1 VTSVNLYLLFLSY
14 DNDDMGAN
22 VNSVSLVASLLIA
35 SGAIVMIVNIG
46 KFKGILKI
54 LKQFA
59 VEEYKESNW
68 LFSLHQILIMFFLVG
83 YIVVLYSTIMRIQ
96 IIGELFVGII
106 FFLGAIF
113 VLFGILLQ
121 SRMMIAIKDNY
132 LEVMAVGESLE
143 RERHQLVKVN
153 EQLQQEI
160 NERKRADEALHLAH
174 QDLAQKAATLEEV
187 NEELSQYIQIASHD
201 LKSPL
206 RAIHNYADFLG
217 EELGDSLDGNQKGY
231 LDGLRSAVRQS
242 EELGDDLLE
251 LSEVGRR
258 SLSTQAIDMG
268 MFFRQLIASF
278 YLPED
283 VEVVIGDAWPTV
295 YSEPALVGQIFNHL
309 LSNAIKFNH
318 SPRKRVEIDWLQ
330 TSDGR
335 YELFV
340 RDNGIGIDPRHHEKI
355 FGAFH
360 RLHAPADFTGSGI
373 GLAIVKK
380 ATTKLNGSVRVESE
394 LGKGSTFFIVL
405 PKSQKEG

>member
-1 VTSVNLYLLFLSY
+1 
-14 DNDDMGAN
+14 MGAN
-22 VNSVSLVASLLIA
+22 VNSVSLVASLLIT
-35 SGAIVMIVNIG
+35 SGAIVMAVNIT
-46 KFKGILKI
+46 KFRGILQI

-59 VEEYKESNW
+59 VEEYQESNW

-83 YIVVLYSTIMRIQ
+83 YVVVLYSTIMRIQ

-106 FFLGAIF
+106 FFFGAIF

-121 SRMMIAIKDNY
+121 SRMLIAIKDNY

-143 RERHQLVKVN
+143 RERQQLVKVN

-160 NERKRADEALHLAH
+160 SERKRADEALHLAH

-217 EELGDSLDGNQKGY
+217 EELGHSLDGDQKRY
-231 LDGLRSAVRQS
+231 LDGLRSAVRRS

-268 MFFRQLIASF
+268 MFLRQLIASF
-278 YLPED
+278 DLPAD

-295 YSEPALVGQIFNHL
+295 DIEPALVRQIFNHL
-309 LSNAIKFNH
+309 ISNAIKFNH
-318 SPRKRVEIDWLQ
+318 SPRKRVEIDWLL
-330 TSDGR
+330 TGDGH

-340 RDNGIGIDPRHHEKI
+340 RDNGIGIDPPHHEQI
-355 FGAFH
+355 FGAFY
-360 RLHAPADFTGSGI
+360 RLHSPTDYTGSGI

-380 ATTKLNGSVRVESE
+380 ATMKLNGSVRVESE

-405 PKSQKEG
+405 PMTQKGE